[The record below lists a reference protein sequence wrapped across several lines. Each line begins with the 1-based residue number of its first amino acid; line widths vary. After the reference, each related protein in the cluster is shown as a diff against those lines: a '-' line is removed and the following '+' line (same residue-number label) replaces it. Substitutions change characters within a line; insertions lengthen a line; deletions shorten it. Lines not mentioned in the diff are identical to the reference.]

1 MLSVNDGGVLE
12 LVIEELIYFIVEI
25 LGTIAFATSGAMVA
39 INKKVDIF
47 GVLVLSAITAL
58 GGGCIRDVLIGSL
71 PPRMFSDYRYVIAAT
86 VVALFVFIVA
96 YIFRDLYEKG
106 QKTVDSVNNYI
117 DAIGLGI
124 FTVTGVQVAIES
136 GYKSNAILAIC
147 LGVIT
152 GIGGGV
158 LRDVMLGEIPFV
170 LKKRIYALA
179 SIAGGIT
186 YYSLSFTS
194 LGRTKSIIIAVAMTF
209 VIRLLATIF
218 KLNLP
223 KVKLR
228 ETK

>member
-1 MLSVNDGGVLE
+1 ME
-12 LVIEELIYFIVEI
+12 IEELIYFIVEI
-25 LGTIAFATSGAMVA
+25 LGTVAFATSGAMVA
-39 INKKVDIF
+39 INKRVDIF
-47 GVLVLSAITAL
+47 GVLVLSSITAL
-58 GGGCIRDVLIGSL
+58 GGGCIRDILIGTL
-71 PPRMFSDYRYVIAAT
+71 PPRMFSDYRYVAVAVT
-86 VVALFVFIVA
+86 VSLFVFVVA
-96 YIFRDLYEKG
+96 YTFRNQY
-106 QKTVDSVNNYI
+106 QKSQKIVDSVNNVF
-117 DAIGLGI
+117 DAVGLGI

-136 GYKSNAILAIC
+136 GFKMNSILAVC

-158 LRDVMLGEIPFV
+158 LRDVMLREIPFV

-179 SIAGGIT
+179 SIAGGVV
-186 YYSLSFTS
+186 YYNMYLDGVS
-194 LGRTKSIIIAVAMTF
+194 RTLSIIVAVAVTF

>member
-1 MLSVNDGGVLE
+1 ME
-12 LVIEELIYFIVEI
+12 IEELIYFIVEI

-39 INKKVDIF
+39 INKRVDIF
-47 GVLVLSAITAL
+47 GVLVLSSITAL
-58 GGGCIRDVLIGSL
+58 GGGCIRDILIGAL
-71 PPRMFSDYRYVIAAT
+71 PPRMFSDYRYVAVAVT
-86 VVALFVFIVA
+86 VSLFVFVVA
-96 YIFRDLYEKG
+96 YAFRNQY
-106 QKTVDSVNNYI
+106 QKSQKIVDSVNNVF
-117 DAIGLGI
+117 DAVGLGI

-136 GYKSNAILAIC
+136 GFKMNSILAVC

-158 LRDVMLGEIPFV
+158 LRDVMLREIPFV

-179 SIAGGIT
+179 SIAGGVV
-186 YYSLSFTS
+186 YYNMY
-194 LGRTKSIIIAVAMTF
+194 LGGVSRTLSIIVAVAVTF

>member
-1 MLSVNDGGVLE
+1 MTEGLE
-12 LVIEELIYFIVEI
+12 LEIEELIYFIVEI

-71 PPRMFSDYRYVIAAT
+71 PPRMFSDYRYVIVAT
-86 VVALFVFIVA
+86 VVALFVFVVA

-117 DAIGLGI
+117 DAVGLGI

-194 LGRTKSIIIAVAMTF
+194 LGRTRSIIIAVAVTF

>member
-1 MLSVNDGGVLE
+1 MTEVTEVE
-12 LVIEELIYFIVEI
+12 IEELIYFIVEI

-39 INKKVDIF
+39 ISKKVDIF

-58 GGGCIRDVLIGSL
+58 GGGCIRDILIGTM
-71 PPRMFSDYRYVIAAT
+71 PPRMFSDYRYVIVAT
-86 VVALFVFIVA
+86 VVALIVFVVA
-96 YIFRDLYEKG
+96 YIFRDLYEKS

-117 DAIGLGI
+117 DALGLGI
-124 FTVTGVQVAIES
+124 FTVTGVQVALET
-136 GYKSNAILAIC
+136 GYKTNAILAVC

-158 LRDVMLGEIPFV
+158 LRDVMLREIPFV

-179 SIAGGIT
+179 SIAGGVT
-186 YYSLSFTS
+186 YYYMSVSS
-194 LGRTKSIIIAVAMTF
+194 SGRTKSIIVSVAVTF

-228 ETK
+228 ETVTK

>member
-1 MLSVNDGGVLE
+1 MTEVTEVE
-12 LVIEELIYFIVEI
+12 IEELIYFIVEI

-39 INKKVDIF
+39 ISKKVDIF

-58 GGGCIRDVLIGSL
+58 GGGCIRDILIGTM
-71 PPRMFSDYRYVIAAT
+71 PPRMFSDYRYVIVAT
-86 VVALFVFIVA
+86 IVALIVFVVA
-96 YIFRDLYEKG
+96 YIFRDLYEKS

-117 DAIGLGI
+117 DALGLGI
-124 FTVTGVQVAIES
+124 FTVTGVQVALET
-136 GYKSNAILAIC
+136 GYKTNAILAVC

-158 LRDVMLGEIPFV
+158 LRDVMLREIPFV

-179 SIAGGIT
+179 SIAGGVT
-186 YYSLSFTS
+186 YYYMSVSS
-194 LGRTKSIIIAVAMTF
+194 SGRTKSIIVSVAVTF

-228 ETK
+228 ETVTK

>member
-1 MLSVNDGGVLE
+1 ME
-12 LVIEELIYFIVEI
+12 FEELIYFLVEI

-39 INKKVDIF
+39 ISKKVDIF
-47 GVLVLSAITAL
+47 GVLVLSGITAL
-58 GGGCIRDVLIGSL
+58 GGGCIRDVLIGAL
-71 PPRMFSDYRYVIAAT
+71 PPRMFSDYRYVIVAT
-86 VVALFVFIVA
+86 IVALLVFVIA
-96 YIFRDLYEKG
+96 YIFRDLYEKS

-117 DAIGLGI
+117 DALGLGI
-124 FTVTGVQVAIES
+124 FTVTGVQVALES
-136 GYKSNAILAIC
+136 GFKTNAILAVC

-179 SIAGGIT
+179 SIAGGMT
-186 YYSLSFTS
+186 YYYISFTA
-194 LGRTKSIIIAVAMTF
+194 LGRTKSIIIAVAVTF

-228 ETK
+228 ETVTK

>member
-1 MLSVNDGGVLE
+1 ME
-12 LVIEELIYFIVEI
+12 IEELIYFIVEI
-25 LGTIAFATSGAMVA
+25 LGTVAFATSGAMVA
-39 INKKVDIF
+39 INKRVDIF
-47 GVLVLSAITAL
+47 GVLVLSSITAL
-58 GGGCIRDVLIGSL
+58 GGGCIRDILIGTL
-71 PPRMFSDYRYVIAAT
+71 PPRMFSDYRYVA
-86 VVALFVFIVA
+86 VAVIVSLFVFIVA
-96 YIFRDLYEKG
+96 YTFRNQY
-106 QKTVDSVNNYI
+106 QKSQKIVDSVNNVF
-117 DAIGLGI
+117 DAVGLGI

-136 GYKSNAILAIC
+136 GFKMNSILAVC

-158 LRDVMLGEIPFV
+158 LRDVMLREIPFV

-179 SIAGGIT
+179 SIAGGVV
-186 YYSLSFTS
+186 YYNMY
-194 LGRTKSIIIAVAMTF
+194 LGGVSRTLSIIVAVAVTF

>member
-1 MLSVNDGGVLE
+1 MTEGLE
-12 LVIEELIYFIVEI
+12 LEIEELIYFIVEI

-39 INKKVDIF
+39 ISKKVDVF

-71 PPRMFSDYRYVIAAT
+71 PPRMFSDYRYVIVAT
-86 VVALFVFIVA
+86 VVALFVFVVA

-117 DAIGLGI
+117 DAVGLGI

-194 LGRTKSIIIAVAMTF
+194 LGRTRSIIIAVAVTF

>member
-1 MLSVNDGGVLE
+1 ME
-12 LVIEELIYFIVEI
+12 IEELIYFIVEI

-39 INKKVDIF
+39 ISKKVDVF

-58 GGGCIRDVLIGSL
+58 GGGCIRDVLIGTL
-71 PPRMFSDYRYVIAAT
+71 PPRMFSDYRYVIVAT
-86 VVALFVFIVA
+86 VVALTVFTIA
-96 YIFRDLYEKG
+96 YIFRDLYEKS
-106 QKTVDSVNNYI
+106 QKTVDSVNNYV
-117 DAIGLGI
+117 DAVGLGV

-136 GYKSNAILAIC
+136 GYKSNAVLAIC

-179 SIAGGIT
+179 SIAGGVV

-194 LGRTKSIIIAVAMTF
+194 VGRTKSIIIAVAVTF
-209 VIRLLATIF
+209 IIRLLATIF